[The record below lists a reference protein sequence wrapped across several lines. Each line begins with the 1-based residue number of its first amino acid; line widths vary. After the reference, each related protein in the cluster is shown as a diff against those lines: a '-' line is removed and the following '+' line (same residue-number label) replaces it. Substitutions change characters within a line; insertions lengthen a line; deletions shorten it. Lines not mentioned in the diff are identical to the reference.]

1 MGDKKL
7 PVEHSLF
14 LQSLTMLHKSSYSC
28 KSRMH
33 IPLGFELYCEKCFSL
48 NFDHV
53 TKIQKKQKGRTIEFQ
68 TIYFSIDSVKMFN
81 FFFLYKVSNGF
92 PYPMTGTFELSWQL
106 ITLSVN

>member
-7 PVEHSLF
+7 SVEHSLF
-14 LQSLTMLHKSSYSC
+14 LQSLTMLYKSSYSC

-81 FFFLYKVSNGF
+81 FFFFTKFQMVFRIQWLVHMNFHGN
-92 PYPMTGTFELSWQL
+92 LLHWA
-106 ITLSVN
+106 